1 MRTPASCR
9 STCPPR
15 GPCQAW
21 RAYAAADLYG
31 ELTEWRM
38 PLGFAL
44 ADLPANT
51 TPFVLASSEVAFAGE
66 AVAVVLADSR
76 RQAEDGGGGPG
87 L

>member
-1 MRTPASCR
+1 
-9 STCPPR
+9 
-15 GPCQAW
+15 
-21 RAYAAADLYG
+21 
-31 ELTEWRM
+31 M

-76 RQAEDGGGGPG
+76 RQAEDAAAAGG

>member
-1 MRTPASCR
+1 
-9 STCPPR
+9 
-15 GPCQAW
+15 
-21 RAYAAADLYG
+21 
-31 ELTEWRM
+31 M

-76 RQAEDGGGGPG
+76 RRCRGRGGGGPG
-87 L
+87 GL